1 VDLYL
6 VRHAAAFERD
16 PDRWPDDSRRP
27 LTPEGEEEFRLI
39 ARGLATLVSRVD
51 VILSSPYLRAWR
63 TAQIL
68 SELDSW
74 PAPEA
79 SPVLE
84 PTLPPEKAAQELLS
98 YADAES
104 ITVVGHRP
112 GLHELAA
119 YLLTG
124 RGDGLEIGLKK
135 GGVACIRF
143 DGDPAPGMGELRWLL
158 TPKVLRV
165 LAGQHFS

>member
-16 PDRWPDDSRRP
+16 PDRWPDDSRRL
-27 LTPEGEEEFRLI
+27 LTPEGEEEFRVI

-51 VILSSPYLRAWR
+51 VVLSSPYLRAWR

-68 SELDSW
+68 SELNSW
-74 PAPEA
+74 PTPEPA
-79 SPVLE
+79 PVLE
-84 PTLPPEKAAQELLS
+84 PTLPPEKAAQEVLS
-98 YADAES
+98 YSDAES
-104 ITVVGHRP
+104 IAVVGHRP

-124 RGDGLEIGLKK
+124 RGDALEIGLKK

-143 DGDPAPGMGELRWLL
+143 DGDPAPGAGELRWLL

-165 LAGQHFS
+165 LAVS